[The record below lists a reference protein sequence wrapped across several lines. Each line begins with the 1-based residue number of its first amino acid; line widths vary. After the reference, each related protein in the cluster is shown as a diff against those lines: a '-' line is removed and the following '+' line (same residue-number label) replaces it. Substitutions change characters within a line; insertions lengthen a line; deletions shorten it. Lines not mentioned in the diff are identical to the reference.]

1 MGPVHLFELISQRN
15 EWLSVRQ
22 SLVAGNVAN
31 ANTPGF
37 KAKDVV
43 PFEAVL
49 NRANLEQSMTQEG
62 HLKLGLNGI
71 SDARDAKEMDGLVLH
86 SGNSV
91 SLEAELLKAGE
102 VSREHRLATSV
113 LNSFHR
119 MMMSSTRS

>member
-15 EWLSVRQ
+15 EWLAVRQ

-37 KAKDVV
+37 KSKDVI

-49 NRANLEQSMTQEG
+49 NRANLDQAMTQEG
-62 HLKLGLNGI
+62 HLKLGMSGI
-71 SDARDAKEMDGLVLH
+71 ADGRKAKNTDGLVHH

-102 VSREHRLATSV
+102 ASRDHQLATSV
-113 LNSFHR
+113 LKSFHR
-119 MMMSSTRS
+119 MMMSTTRG

>member
-1 MGPVHLFELISQRN
+1 MGPVHLFELISRRN

-22 SLVAGNVAN
+22 SLVAGNIAN

-37 KAKDVV
+37 KAKDVI

-49 NRANLEQSMTQEG
+49 NRASLEQAMTQPG
-62 HLKLGLNGI
+62 HLKLGMSGI
-71 SDARDAKEMDGLVLH
+71 ADSRSAKNIDGFVHH

-102 VSREHRLATSV
+102 VSRDHRLATSV
-113 LNSFHR
+113 HKSFHR
-119 MMMSSTRS
+119 MLLSTTKG

>member
-1 MGPVHLFELISQRN
+1 MGPVHLFELVSQRN

-62 HLKLGLNGI
+62 HLKLGMNGVA
-71 SDARDAKEMDGLVLH
+71 DARESKNIDGLVLH

-91 SLEAELLKAGE
+91 SIEAELLKAGE
-102 VSREHRLATSV
+102 VSRQHRLATSV
-113 LNSFHR
+113 MKSFHR
-119 MMMSSTRS
+119 MMLSTTRG

>member
-1 MGPVHLFELISQRN
+1 MGPVHLFELISQRS
-15 EWLSVRQ
+15 EWLSLRQ

-37 KAKDVV
+37 KSKDVI

-49 NRANLEQSMTQEG
+49 NRANLEQTMTQQG
-62 HLKLGLNGI
+62 HLKVGMG
-71 SDARDAKEMDGLVLH
+71 SVADTEGTKKTDSMVLH

-102 VSREHRLATSV
+102 ASRDHRLASTV
-113 LNSFHR
+113 MKSFHR
-119 MMMSSTRS
+119 MLLSTTRG